1 MTDTSGRGSVA
12 MSSRVLYELAGAEDD
27 RLFSPYCWRV
37 RMALAHKGLA
47 AQTRPWRFTEKDAI
61 AFSGQDRVPVLVDGE
76 RTIVDSWAIATYLE
90 ETYPDRPSLFGGAA
104 GQAVTRF
111 VNAWADRVLVRGIA
125 PLIVA
130 DIFTVLHEKDHAYFR
145 ESREKMFGAALEAVS
160 ADRDSRV
167 ASFRHTLDPLR
178 ATLRVQPFLAGAAP
192 GYADY
197 IVFGTFQWA
206 RCTSRFALLP
216 ADDPVAA
223 WVETLL
229 DAFDGL
235 ARRAYC

>member
-1 MTDTSGRGSVA
+1 
-12 MSSRVLYELAGAEDD
+12 MSNRILYELTGAEDD
-27 RLFSPYCWRV
+27 RRFSPYCWRS
-37 RMALAHKGLA
+37 RLALAHKGLA
-47 AQTRPWRFTEKDAI
+47 VETRPWRFTEKDAI
-61 AFSGQDRVPVLVDGE
+61 AFSGQGKVPVLMDGA
-76 RTIVDSWAIATYLE
+76 RTIADSWAIAVYLE

-104 GQAVTRF
+104 GQAVTHF

-130 DIFTVLHEKDHAYFR
+130 DIFSVLHEKDRAYFR
-145 ESREKMFGAALEAVS
+145 ASREKAFGATLEAMG

-167 ASFRHTLDPLR
+167 NDFRRTLDPLR
-178 ATLRVQPFLAGAAP
+178 ATLRAQPFLAGAAP

-206 RCTSRFALLP
+206 RCTSRFALL
-216 ADDPVAA
+216 ASDDPIAA

-235 ARRAYC
+235 ARRAFC